1 MRNAKR
7 SMQSFSFADSAEC
20 VTKKRAEG
28 DSHTQRGLSGGSVSL
43 CRLMSTCRPQC
54 ARCLLRLSL
63 LFSSSLS
70 LFYMLPFLLAFL
82 FFSFFFLAEIPHVFK
97 QKRKKANV
105 TIWGLHMEKP
115 DSAQLL
121 CFSHR
126 ESTLLVK
133 LSAKWCTC

>member
-1 MRNAKR
+1 
-7 SMQSFSFADSAEC
+7 MQSGQCNHF
-20 VTKKRAEG
+20 
-28 DSHTQRGLSGGSVSL
+28 LSLTLPSVSPKESRGGFIHTVQPL
-43 CRLMSTCRPQC
+43 GG
-54 ARCLLRLSL
+54 LRLALPFNVYMQAPMCPLSAAFLSSVSPL
-63 LFSSSLS
+63 LFDCCIY
-70 LFYMLPFLLAFL
+70 FH
-82 FFSFFFLAEIPHVFK
+82 FFWFQQRFHTFS
-97 QKRKKANV
+97 NV